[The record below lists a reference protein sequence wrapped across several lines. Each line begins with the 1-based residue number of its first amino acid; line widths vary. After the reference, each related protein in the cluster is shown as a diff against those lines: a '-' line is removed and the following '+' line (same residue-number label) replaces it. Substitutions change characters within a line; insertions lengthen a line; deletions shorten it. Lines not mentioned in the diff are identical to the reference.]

1 LSRDPN
7 NEKNEPIFEVSL
19 VPLLTGAK
27 RTQEIEI
34 DLEQGQRNILAK
46 RFELLS
52 IDDFSFRA
60 ELGIGDL
67 PQSLQLKGRILAKVI
82 QHCVLSLDRITAS
95 IEKEIDLLLVPNDAG
110 FLGGLDGPEFEYYSG
125 QTCDIGEIM
134 AVELALAIDPYPR
147 KVGGN
152 LGEVGHNLTGINLTN
167 EEEYLANKAPNMKNP
182 FALLDKLKKH

>member
-1 LSRDPN
+1 MSRDPN

-82 QHCVLSLDRITAS
+82 QNCVLSLDRITAS

-110 FLGGLDGPEFEYYSG
+110 FLGGWTVLTLNITRGR
-125 QTCDIGEIM
+125 
-134 AVELALAIDPYPR
+134 LAI
-147 KVGGN
+147 
-152 LGEVGHNLTGINLTN
+152 LE
-167 EEEYLANKAPNMKNP
+167 
-182 FALLDKLKKH
+182 KLWRLS

>member
-1 LSRDPN
+1 MSKFSN

-19 VPLLTGAK
+19 LPLLTGAR

-34 DLEQGQRNILAK
+34 DFEQGQRNILAK

-67 PQSLQLKGRILAKVI
+67 PQSLKLKGRILAKVI
-82 QHCVLSLDRITAS
+82 QNCVLSLDRITTS
-95 IEKEIDLLLVPNDAG
+95 IKKEIDLLLVPNDAG
-110 FLGGLDGPEFEYYSG
+110 FLGGLDGPDVEYYSG

-134 AVELALAIDPYPR
+134 AVELALSIDPYPR
-147 KVGGN
+147 KAEGN
-152 LGEVGHNLTGINLTN
+152 LGEIGRNLTGINLTN
-167 EEEYLANKAPNMKNP
+167 EEEYRANKHQNMKNP
-182 FALLDKLKKH
+182 FALLNKLKKH